1 MFLGT
6 EMGLYVTIN
15 GGKGWS
21 QFTNNMPPV
30 AVHFIDMQKRTNDI
44 VMGTHGRGVIII
56 DDISPLR
63 ELSQEVLAKKTHFFK
78 TQPFTMLEESGFAGS
93 FGAETQFVGQNKST
107 AARIIYYLKKRHT
120 FGKMTLEIQDMKGN
134 KIISLSPGKSK
145 GINIVNWGFN
155 TNNPKM
161 AAAKTLSFGGFT
173 SPRVPQGQYKVVLK
187 KGKQTYEHIIE
198 TKYDSNSLTT
208 LTERK
213 EQEALTQTM
222 FAMVED
228 LAYLVYEINQI
239 QSKAK
244 QVIASGAKKS
254 KQAQKTWDA
263 LEALRTDLVVTTGD
277 NYVASA
283 EPELRERMG
292 ELYSNIATSY
302 DRVGGSLKNNFD
314 LISEEFTTEKV
325 RFQKIMD
332 KQVSTF
338 YKALEKNDLELPVIK
353 TKEVFLAKD

>member
-1 MFLGT
+1 
-6 EMGLYVTIN
+6 
-15 GGKGWS
+15 
-21 QFTNNMPPV
+21 
-30 AVHFIDMQKRTNDI
+30 
-44 VMGTHGRGVIII
+44 
-56 DDISPLR
+56 
-63 ELSQEVLAKKTHFFK
+63 
-78 TQPFTMLEESGFAGS
+78 
-93 FGAETQFVGQNKST
+93 
-107 AARIIYYLKKRHT
+107 
-120 FGKMTLEIQDMKGN
+120 MTLEIQDMQGN

-208 LTERK
+208 LKERK

-228 LAYLVYEINQI
+228 LAYLVYEIDQI

-314 LISEEFTTEKV
+314 LINEEFTTEKV